1 MPPASPAPSKK
12 VMPRSTAPRISR
24 IASGLVPPFVSPKR
38 PLLPPPSPMTLETSP
53 DWPRATYSMGNP
65 HAFAIIAQALEEPP
79 PRCEFSRMASLPN
92 RPKGRSIKNLR
103 MVWGFASRYRG
114 HLAVA
119 ALALAIAA
127 GATVSIPWGF
137 KFVIDKGFGP
147 GAGNPH
153 TIAPW
158 FERLLGVV
166 AVLALATA
174 TRYYFVSW
182 IGERTVADIRLAVH
196 RNLLRLSPGFF
207 EENRPAE
214 ITSRITV
221 DTTIIEQ
228 VVGTTVSVAL
238 RNTVMGLACVGILFA
253 LAPKLA
259 AMMLLGVPLV
269 VAPII
274 FLGRK
279 VRQVSTRSQD
289 RIADVGT
296 VTSEVLGAMKILQA
310 FNQEGREASRFGQA
324 VERVFAT
331 AKKRMLLRAIMTAIV
346 IFMIFGAITM
356 VIWQGAIDVAA
367 GRITGGTIAAFV
379 LYGGLLAGAFGN
391 LSEVYCDLLR
401 AAGASERLSELLE
414 AQPDIHAPANPAK
427 LPEPARG
434 ELAFEQDTFHYPT
447 RPETSA
453 LDGFDLVVRARERLA
468 VVGPSGAG
476 KTTLF
481 QLAERFYDPQ
491 AGRILIDGVD
501 LRDADPADVRQRIAM
516 VPQETV
522 MFAAS
527 ARDNLRYGN
536 WGATEEQLW
545 QAARDANAED
555 FLRALPQGLDTFMG
569 EGGARLSGGQRQ
581 RIAIARAL
589 LRDAPLL
596 LLDEATSAL
605 DAESERL
612 VQDALDRLMADRTTI
627 VIAHRL
633 ATVRAADRIVVMDAG
648 RIVEEGTH
656 ASLNARGGLYA
667 RLARLQFED
676 RAA

>member
-1 MPPASPAPSKK
+1 
-12 VMPRSTAPRISR
+12 
-24 IASGLVPPFVSPKR
+24 
-38 PLLPPPSPMTLETSP
+38 
-53 DWPRATYSMGNP
+53 
-65 HAFAIIAQALEEPP
+65 
-79 PRCEFSRMASLPN
+79 MASRPN

-103 MVWGFASRYRG
+103 MVWSFTRRYPG
-114 HLAVA
+114 HIAAA
-119 ALALAIAA
+119 ALALLVAA
-127 GATVSIPWGF
+127 MATVSIPWGF
-137 KFVIDKGFGP
+137 KFVIDKGFGSS
-147 GAGNPH
+147 AGVAH
-153 TIAPW
+153 AIAPW
-158 FERLLGVV
+158 FELLLGVV
-166 AVLALATA
+166 AILAVATA

-182 IGERTVADIRLAVH
+182 LGERTVADIRLAVH

-214 ITSRITV
+214 ITSRMTV

-238 RNTVMGLACVGILFA
+238 RNVVMGFGCIITMFV

-259 AMMLLGVPLV
+259 GLMLLGIPLV
-269 VAPII
+269 LGPIV
-274 FLGRK
+274 FLGGR
-279 VRQVSTRSQD
+279 VRAISTRNQD

-296 VTSEVLGAMKILQA
+296 VTTEVLGAMKIVQA
-310 FNQEGREASRFGQA
+310 FNQQPREASRFAEA

-331 AKKRMLLRAIMTAIV
+331 AKRRIALRALLTALIIFLMIGAIV
-346 IFMIFGAITM
+346 M
-356 VIWQGAIDVAA
+356 VIWQGAVDVAA
-367 GRITGGTIAAFV
+367 GEMSGGTIAAFV
-379 LYGGLLAGAFGN
+379 LCGGLLAGAFGA
-391 LSEVYCDLLR
+391 LSEVFGDLLR
-401 AAGASERLSELLE
+401 AAGASERLAELLDARPE
-414 AQPDIHAPANPAK
+414 IFAPAA
-427 LPEPARG
+427 PARFPDPPSG
-434 ELAFEQDTFHYPT
+434 SLEFENVTFHYPT

-453 LDGFDLVVRARERLA
+453 LKDFTLRVRPRERLA

-476 KTTLF
+476 KTTIF

-491 AGRILIDGVD
+491 AGRVLLDGVD

-516 VPQETV
+516 VPQDTV
-522 MFAAS
+522 IFAAS

-536 WGATEEQLW
+536 WDASEDQLW

-555 FLRALPQGLDTFMG
+555 FLRALPEGLDTFMG

-612 VQDALDRLMADRTTI
+612 VQDALDRLMEHRTTI

-633 ATVRAADRIVVMDAG
+633 ATVRAADRIVVMDDG

-656 ASLNARGGLYA
+656 TTLSARGGLYA

>member
-1 MPPASPAPSKK
+1 MALP
-12 VMPRSTAPRISR
+12 TA
-24 IASGLVPPFVSPKR
+24 
-38 PLLPPPSPMTLETSP
+38 
-53 DWPRATYSMGNP
+53 
-65 HAFAIIAQALEEPP
+65 
-79 PRCEFSRMASLPN
+79 N
-92 RPKGRSIKNLR
+92 RPKGRSIRNLR
-103 MVWGFASRYRG
+103 MVWSFALKYPG
-114 HLAVA
+114 HIAVA
-119 ALALAIAA
+119 ALALLVAA
-127 GATVSIPWGF
+127 AATSGVPYAF
-137 KFVIDKGFGP
+137 KLIIDKGFAH
-147 GAGNPH
+147 GAG
-153 TIAPW
+153 TSRDIARW
-158 FERLLGVV
+158 FEYLLLLVGVM
-166 AVLALATA
+166 AIATA
-174 TRYYFVSW
+174 VRYYFVSW
-182 IGERTVADIRLAVH
+182 LGERTVADIRLAVH

-238 RNTVMGLACVGILFA
+238 RNAVLGVACVIILFA

-259 AMMLLGVPLV
+259 AMILLGALLV
-269 VAPII
+269 VAPIVI
-274 FLGRK
+274 LGRR
-279 VRQVSTRSQD
+279 VRTISTHSQD

-296 VTSEVLGAMKILQA
+296 VTSEVLGAMKIVQA
-310 FNQEGREASRFGQA
+310 FNQQGRETSRFTDA

-331 AKKRMLLRAIMTAIV
+331 AKRRILVRALMTAIV
-346 IFMIFGAITM
+346 IFLMFSAITLI
-356 VIWQGAIDVAA
+356 IWEGASEVAA
-367 GRITGGTIAAFV
+367 GRMTGGTIAAFV

-391 LSEVYCDLLR
+391 LSEVYGDLLR
-401 AAGASERLSELLE
+401 AAGASERLSELLQAE
-414 AQPDIHAPANPAK
+414 PDIRAPAEPAR

-434 ELAFEQDTFHYPT
+434 ELVFDEVSFHYPT
-447 RPETSA
+447 RRETSA
-453 LDGFDLVVRARERLA
+453 LNDFSLAVRPHERLA

-476 KTTLF
+476 KTTIF

-491 AGRILIDGVD
+491 RGRVLLDGVD
-501 LRDADPADVRQRIAM
+501 LRHADPADIRERISM

-536 WGATEEQLW
+536 WNASEDQIW
-545 QAARDANAED
+545 QAARDANAEE
-555 FLRALPQGLDTFMG
+555 FLRALPEGLDTFMG

-612 VQDALDRLMADRTTI
+612 VQDALDRLMADRTTV

-633 ATVRAADRIVVMDAG
+633 ATVRAADRIVVMDG
-648 RIVEEGTH
+648 GKIVEEGTH

>member
-1 MPPASPAPSKK
+1 MATNPAS
-12 VMPRSTAPRISR
+12 
-24 IASGLVPPFVSPKR
+24 
-38 PLLPPPSPMTLETSP
+38 
-53 DWPRATYSMGNP
+53 
-65 HAFAIIAQALEEPP
+65 
-79 PRCEFSRMASLPN
+79 
-92 RPKGRSIKNLR
+92 RPKGRSVRNLR
-103 MVWGFASRYRG
+103 MVWSFASRYPAQIG
-114 HLAVA
+114 IA
-119 ALALAIAA
+119 ALALLFAA
-127 GATVSIPWGF
+127 AATSGVPYAF
-137 KFVIDKGFGP
+137 KLIIDKGFAH
-147 GAGNPH
+147 GAGS
-153 TIAPW
+153 TRDIARW
-158 FERLLGVV
+158 FEYLLLLV
-166 AVLALATA
+166 AIMALATSV
-174 TRYYFVSW
+174 RFYFVSW
-182 IGERTVADIRLAVH
+182 LGERTVADIRLAVH

-238 RNTVMGLACVGILFA
+238 RNVILGIACIAILVA
-253 LAPKLA
+253 LATKLA
-259 AMMLLGVPLV
+259 LLIMAASLAVVVPI
-269 VAPII
+269 AI
-274 FLGRK
+274 LGRL
-279 VRQVSTRSQD
+279 VRAISTRSQD

-296 VTSEVLGAMKILQA
+296 VTSEVLGAMKTVQA
-310 FNQEGREASRFGQA
+310 FNQQAREANRFSDA

-331 AKKRMLLRAIMTAIV
+331 AKRRILVRAAMTAIV
-346 IFMIFGAITM
+346 IFIIFGTITL
-356 VIWQGAIDVAA
+356 VIWKGAVDVAA
-367 GRITGGTIAAFV
+367 GRISGGTIAAFV
-379 LYGGLLAGAFGN
+379 LYGGLLAGAFGA
-391 LSEVYCDLLR
+391 LSEVYGDLLR
-401 AAGASERLSELLE
+401 AAGASERLAELLDAE
-414 AQPDIHAPANPAK
+414 PEIRAPEKPAK

-434 ELAFEQDTFHYPT
+434 ELMFDQVTFHYPT
-447 RPETSA
+447 RRETSA
-453 LDGFDLVVRARERLA
+453 LEGFNLTVHPRERLA

-491 AGRILIDGVD
+491 SGRILLDGVD
-501 LRDADPADVRQRIAM
+501 LKDVDPADVRQRIAM
-516 VPQETV
+516 VPQDTT

-536 WGATEEQLW
+536 WDASEDQLW

-555 FLRALPQGLDTFMG
+555 FLRALPEGLDTYMG

-612 VQDALDRLMADRTTI
+612 VQDALDRLMEHRTTI

-633 ATVRAADRIVVMDAG
+633 ATVRAADRIVVMDEG

-656 ASLNARGGLYA
+656 ANLSARGGLYA

>member
-1 MPPASPAPSKK
+1 
-12 VMPRSTAPRISR
+12 
-24 IASGLVPPFVSPKR
+24 
-38 PLLPPPSPMTLETSP
+38 
-53 DWPRATYSMGNP
+53 
-65 HAFAIIAQALEEPP
+65 
-79 PRCEFSRMASLPN
+79 MANAPN
-92 RPKGRSIKNLR
+92 RPKGRSVRSLR
-103 MVWGFASRYRG
+103 MVWGFALRYPG
-114 HLAVA
+114 HITTA
-119 ALALAIAA
+119 ALALLIAA
-127 GATVSIPWGF
+127 AATSGVPYAF
-137 KFVIDKGFGP
+137 KLIIDKGFAS
-147 GAGNPH
+147 GAGTSH
-153 TIAPW
+153 DLARW
-158 FERLLGVV
+158 FEYLLLLV
-166 AVLALATA
+166 AVMALATA
-174 TRYYFVSW
+174 VRFYSVSW
-182 IGERTVADIRLAVH
+182 LGERTVADIRLAVH

-238 RNTVMGLACVGILFA
+238 RNTILGIACIVILFA

-259 AMMLLGVPLV
+259 MSILAGALLV
-269 VAPII
+269 VLPIAV
-274 FLGRK
+274 LGRR
-279 VRQVSTRSQD
+279 VRAISTRSQD
-289 RIADVGT
+289 RIADVGI
-296 VTSEVLGAMKILQA
+296 VASEVLGAMKMVQA
-310 FNQEGREASRFGQA
+310 FNQQDREASRFADA
-324 VERVFAT
+324 VGRVFAT
-331 AKKRMLLRAIMTAIV
+331 AKRRILVRAAMTAIV
-346 IFMIFGAITM
+346 IFLIFGSITL
-356 VIWQGAIDVAA
+356 VIWQGASEVAA
-367 GRITGGTIAAFV
+367 GHMTGGTIAAFV

-391 LSEVYCDLLR
+391 LSEVYGDLLR
-401 AAGASERLSELLE
+401 AAGASERLAELLHAE
-414 AQPDIHAPANPAK
+414 PEIRAPSQPHR

-434 ELAFEQDTFHYPT
+434 ELVFDQVTFHYPT

-453 LDGFDLVVRARERLA
+453 LNDFSLSVRAHERLA

-481 QLAERFYDPQ
+481 QLAERFYDPDR
-491 AGRILIDGVD
+491 GRVLLDGVD
-501 LRDADPADVRQRIAM
+501 LKDADPADIRQRIAM

-522 MFAAS
+522 IFAAS

-536 WGATEEQLW
+536 WDASEDELW
-545 QAARDANAED
+545 QAARDANAEE

-612 VQDALDRLMADRTTI
+612 VQDALDRLMEDRTTI

-633 ATVRAADRIVVMDAG
+633 ATVRAADRIVVLDKG

>member
-1 MPPASPAPSKK
+1 M
-12 VMPRSTAPRISR
+12 
-24 IASGLVPPFVSPKR
+24 
-38 PLLPPPSPMTLETSP
+38 
-53 DWPRATYSMGNP
+53 
-65 HAFAIIAQALEEPP
+65 AINAA
-79 PRCEFSRMASLPN
+79 N
-92 RPKGRSIKNLR
+92 RPKGRSIRNLR
-103 MVWGFASRYRG
+103 VVWGFALRYPG
-114 HLAVA
+114 HIIIS
-119 ALALAIAA
+119 ALALLIAA
-127 GATVSIPWGF
+127 GAAASIPLGF

-147 GAGNPH
+147 GAGNAH
-153 TIAPW
+153 DIAPW
-158 FERLLGVV
+158 FEGLMAVV
-166 AVLALATA
+166 VVMAIATA
-174 TRYYFVSW
+174 VRFFFVSW

-238 RNTVMGLACVGILFA
+238 RNLIMGTACIIILFA

-259 AMMLLGVPLV
+259 GLILLGTMV
-269 VAPII
+269 VVLPITV
-274 FLGRK
+274 LGRR
-279 VRQVSTRSQD
+279 VRSISTRSQD

-296 VTSEVLGAMKILQA
+296 VTSEVLGAMKIVQA
-310 FNQEGREASRFGQA
+310 FNQQSRETSRFTAA

-331 AKKRMLLRAIMTAIV
+331 AKRRISIRALMTAIV
-346 IFMIFGAITM
+346 IFLIFGAITL
-356 VIWQGAIDVAA
+356 VIWQGAIDVSS
-367 GRITGGTIAAFV
+367 GRTTGGTLAAFV
-379 LYGGLLAGAFGN
+379 LYGGLLAGAFGA
-391 LSEVYCDLLR
+391 LSEVYGDLLR
-401 AAGASERLSELLE
+401 AAGASERLAELLNAE
-414 AQPDIHAPANPAK
+414 PEIRAPATPAK
-427 LPEPARG
+427 LPEPASG
-434 ELAFEQDTFHYPT
+434 ELVFEQVTFHYPT
-447 RPETSA
+447 RRETSA
-453 LDGFDLVVRARERLA
+453 LNNFSLTVHARERLA

-476 KTTLF
+476 KTTIF
-481 QLAERFYDPQ
+481 QLAERFYDPDR
-491 AGRILIDGVD
+491 GRILLDGVD
-501 LRDADPADVRQRIAM
+501 LKDADPADIRQRIAM

-522 MFAAS
+522 IFASS

-536 WGATEEQLW
+536 WDASEEQLW
-545 QAARDANAED
+545 QAVRDANAEE
-555 FLRALPQGLDTFMG
+555 FLSALPDGLDTFMG

-612 VQDALDRLMADRTTI
+612 VQDALDRLMEHRTTI

-633 ATVRAADRIVVMDAG
+633 ATVRAADRIVVMDEG

-656 ASLNARGGLYA
+656 ASLSARGGLYA